1 VWWQAEA
8 RVKAEAAKKKGGKGL
23 SVLNGKELFAFN
35 AALFIDDDAAIDAT
49 EEKELEEQG
58 RKEREREEQ
67 EEAMERARAQVRL
80 HSARGWAPVLALY
93 HPPHPPPSHH
103 LTSHAHKQTSY
114 ASPASL
120 SPL

>member
-80 HSARGWAPVLALY
+80 HSAAPVQTIY
-93 HPPHPPPSHH
+93 HPPTH
-103 LTSHAHKQTSY
+103 LLRITSPHMYIKRRT
-114 ASPASL
+114 ASL